1 VTSRPT
7 SVSVVPSAV
16 ARLGAFSSLSQHA
29 RAAVVAALSALVLSV
44 TSTALAQ
51 TVDYFPVPA
60 GSHPHDVAP
69 AAEGNGVWFTAQ
81 ASGHLGLLDPESGE
95 VEMIPLG
102 RGSRPHGVIVG
113 PDGAAWVTD
122 GGLNAIVR
130 DRKSTRL

>member
-1 VTSRPT
+1 I
-7 SVSVVPSAV
+7 
-16 ARLGAFSSLSQHA
+16 AF
-29 RAAVVAALSALVLSV
+29 AAFTAGMATLVLSV
-44 TSTALAQ
+44 ASAQ

-81 ASGHLGLLDPESGE
+81 ASGRLGLLDPETGE

-102 RGSRPHGVIVG
+102 RGSSPHGVIVG

-122 GGLNAIVR
+122 SGLNATVR
-130 DRKSTRL
+130 VD